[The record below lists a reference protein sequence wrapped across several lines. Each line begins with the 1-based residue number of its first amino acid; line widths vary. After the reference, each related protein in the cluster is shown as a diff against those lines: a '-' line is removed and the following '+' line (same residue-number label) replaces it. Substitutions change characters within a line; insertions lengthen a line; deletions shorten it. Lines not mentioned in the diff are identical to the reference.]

1 MDDHDRRQTVLVVDD
16 VPENIDILSNILKPE
31 FKVKVA
37 INGRKAIEIAEKDL
51 PDIILLDVMMPEI
64 SGYEVCRALKS
75 SLITRSIPVIFITA
89 KGEVEDESKG
99 FSAGGADYITKPVS
113 APIVLAR
120 VKTQLAMY
128 DNKRMLENM
137 VRERTKE
144 LQETRL
150 EIIRRLGFAAE
161 YKDNETGMHVIRMS
175 RYCQLIAKKIGMK
188 DSEAEL
194 ILTAAPMHDVGKI
207 GIPDNIL
214 LKPGPLDA
222 EEWRLMKEHP
232 KIGFKIIGGHR
243 SELLQTAATVALTHH
258 EKWDGSGYPDGLK
271 GEEIP
276 IIGRIAAVADVFD
289 ALTSVRPYKAAWS
302 IEKAV
307 DYIRSESGRH
317 FDPRMAEAFLKCM
330 PDVLNIKENFGD

>member
-1 MDDHDRRQTVLVVDD
+1 
-16 VPENIDILSNILKPE
+16 
-31 FKVKVA
+31 
-37 INGRKAIEIAEKDL
+37 
-51 PDIILLDVMMPEI
+51 MMPEI

-89 KGEVEDESKG
+89 KGEISDESMG
-99 FSAGGADYITKPVS
+99 FDAGGADYITKPVS

-120 VKTQLAMY
+120 VRTQLSMY
-128 DNKRMLENM
+128 DHRRMLEKM

-144 LQETRL
+144 LHETRH

-161 YKDNETGMHVIRMS
+161 YKDNETGMHIVRMS
-175 RYCQLIAKKIGMK
+175 RYCHLIAKKLGMR

-194 ILTAAPMHDVGKI
+194 ILSAVPMHDVGKI
-207 GIPDNIL
+207 GIPDQIL

-222 EEWRLMKEHP
+222 EEWRIMKEHAR
-232 KIGFKIIGGHR
+232 IGYKIIGRHG
-243 SELLQTAATVALTHH
+243 SELLQTAATAALTHH

-271 GEEIP
+271 GDEIP
-276 IIGRIAAVADVFD
+276 IVGRIAAVADVFD

-307 DYIRSESGRH
+307 ELIRSESGKH
-317 FDPRMAEAFLKCM
+317 FDPRIAGALLKCM
-330 PDVLNIKENFGD
+330 PDVIKIKDEFGD

>member
-37 INGRKAIEIAEKDL
+37 TNGRKAIEIAEKDL

-128 DNKRMLENM
+128 DNKRMFENM

-222 EEWRLMKEHP
+222 EEWRLMKEHS
-232 KIGFKIIGGHR
+232 KIGFKIIGGHG
-243 SELLQTAATVALTHH
+243 SELLKTAATVALTHH

>member
-1 MDDHDRRQTVLVVDD
+1 
-16 VPENIDILSNILKPE
+16 
-31 FKVKVA
+31 
-37 INGRKAIEIAEKDL
+37 
-51 PDIILLDVMMPEI
+51 
-64 SGYEVCRALKS
+64 
-75 SLITRSIPVIFITA
+75 
-89 KGEVEDESKG
+89 
-99 FSAGGADYITKPVS
+99 
-113 APIVLAR
+113 
-120 VKTQLAMY
+120 
-128 DNKRMLENM
+128 
-137 VRERTKE
+137 
-144 LQETRL
+144 
-150 EIIRRLGFAAE
+150 
-161 YKDNETGMHVIRMS
+161 
-175 RYCQLIAKKIGMK
+175 
-188 DSEAEL
+188 
-194 ILTAAPMHDVGKI
+194 MHDVGKI

>member
-1 MDDHDRRQTVLVVDD
+1 
-16 VPENIDILSNILKPE
+16 ILSNILKPE

-99 FSAGGADYITKPVS
+99 FSAGGADYVTKPVS

-194 ILTAAPMHDVGKI
+194 ILTAAPH
-207 GIPDNIL
+207 
-214 LKPGPLDA
+214 A
-222 EEWRLMKEHP
+222 
-232 KIGFKIIGGHR
+232 
-243 SELLQTAATVALTHH
+243 
-258 EKWDGSGYPDGLK
+258 
-271 GEEIP
+271 
-276 IIGRIAAVADVFD
+276 
-289 ALTSVRPYKAAWS
+289 
-302 IEKAV
+302 
-307 DYIRSESGRH
+307 
-317 FDPRMAEAFLKCM
+317 
-330 PDVLNIKENFGD
+330 

>member
-31 FKVKVA
+31 FRVKVA

-51 PDIILLDVMMPEI
+51 PDIILLDVMMPEM

-330 PDVLNIKENFGD
+330 PDVLSIKENFGD